1 MKVKA
6 TGFGR
11 VDLDPA
17 DVMTAIVKTNPAA
30 LMVGTDLPST
40 RARRPF
46 VDEDFNLIAAETV
59 SEEHLDAVLW
69 DDAAAFYRLSAS
81 PEEADAAADS

>member
-6 TGFGR
+6 PGFGR

-17 DVMTAIVKTNPAA
+17 DVMTAIVKTSPAA

-40 RARRPF
+40 RARRPV
-46 VDEDFNLIAAETV
+46 VDEDFNLFAETV

-69 DDAAAFYRLSAS
+69 DNAAAFHRLSAS
-81 PEEADAAADS
+81 SEEADAAADS